1 VLVAPH
7 EPDVEQTSSSHMV
20 ILRIAVQQVS
30 KGRSQVGRT
39 LILIYSEIEYKLKE
53 YHHYKFI

>member
-39 LILIYSEIEYKLKE
+39 LILYLLESVRNLLVGLV
-53 YHHYKFI
+53 